1 MEHPS
6 TIPFAK
12 MNGLGNDFVVIDA
25 RQTPV
30 PMDQNQIRQIADRQT
45 GIGCDQL
52 IRIEPATRADAFMR
66 IWNADGGE
74 VEACG
79 NATRCIAWGLM
90 EESGRDTA
98 SIDTSAGLLACR
110 RGPEPMLVT
119 VDMGAPRLGWQDI
132 PLAEPFADTTKI
144 ELQTGPI
151 DAPNLHSP
159 SVVNVGNPHCIFWV
173 DDLAVHDLAQLGP
186 LLENHPMFPER
197 ANISLARVTA
207 RDAMTLKVWE
217 RGVGQTRAC
226 GTAACAAAVAGVRKE
241 LVDRRLTVTLP
252 GGDLD
257 IEWRDD
263 DHIEM
268 TGPVAMEFDGT
279 LALEAAS

>member
-1 MEHPS
+1 MEHAP

-25 RQTPV
+25 RQIPV
-30 PMDQNQIRQIADRQT
+30 PMDRNQIRDIANRQT

-52 IRIEPATRADAFMR
+52 IRIEPATRGDAFMR

-98 SIDTSAGLLACR
+98 SVDTSAGLLHCR
-110 RGPEPMLVT
+110 RGAGPMLVT
-119 VDMGAPRLGWQDI
+119 VDMGAPRWQEI
-132 PLAEPFADTTKI
+132 PLAEPFADTRAI
-144 ELQTGPI
+144 ELQIGPI

-159 SVVNVGNPHCIFWV
+159 SLVNVGNPHCIFWV
-173 DDLAVHDLAQLGP
+173 DDLDIHDLAQLGP

-197 ANISLARVTA
+197 ANISLAQVTT
-207 RDAMTLKVWE
+207 RDAMTLEVWE

-226 GTAACAAAVAGVRKE
+226 GTAACAAAVAGARKG
-241 LVDRRLTVTLP
+241 LVDRRVTVTLP
-252 GGDLD
+252 GGELD
-257 IEWRDD
+257 VEWRDD

-279 LALEAAS
+279 LALEAAP